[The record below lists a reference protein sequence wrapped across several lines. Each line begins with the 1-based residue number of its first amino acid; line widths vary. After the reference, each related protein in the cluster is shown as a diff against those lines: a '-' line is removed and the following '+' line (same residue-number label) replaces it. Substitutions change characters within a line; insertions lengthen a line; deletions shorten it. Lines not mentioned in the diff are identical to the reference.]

1 MKIRI
6 IKSFQH
12 AFHGLFL
19 VLKSEQNFK
28 IQFTIGIFIIILGIF
43 YKIKLIEFVIL
54 TLAITLVLSLEML
67 NSIIERIL
75 DAVAP
80 QIHFNTRI
88 IKDVM
93 AGAVLVAALG
103 AVIIGIFIFMPYIY
117 VK

>member
-1 MKIRI
+1 MRI

-12 AFHGLFL
+12 AAHGLFYTL
-19 VLKSEQNFK
+19 RTEQNFK
-28 IQFTIGIFIIILGIF
+28 IQFIIGTVAILLGI
-43 YKIKLIEFVIL
+43 YYRIKLIEFVIL
-54 TLAITLVLSLEML
+54 TLVITLVLTLEML

-80 QIHFNTRI
+80 EIHFNTRI

-93 AGAVLVAALG
+93 AGVVLVAALG